1 MRMREFYKLLHENDI
16 PFGEVELEGEEEGN
30 LVEIKLSV
38 ILQKNEEDSVHIQK
52 YKVKEAH
59 E

>member
-1 MRMREFYKLLHENDI
+1 MREFYKLLHENDI
-16 PFGEVELEGEEEGN
+16 PFGEVKLEGEEEGN
-30 LVEIKLSV
+30 LVEMRLSV